1 MGCTRCG
8 PDTKLIEL
16 MFTKLVQEALKDGT
30 LQAGLVDCSEKR
42 LEKNTNVVT
51 CNALEDLV
59 CDLIKNG
66 EICINE
72 PEALIYDKDAGKLS
86 LVMSDGST
94 ISTTLGAD
102 ESHLSDVLYD
112 PRAKVATFKMSDD
125 NEFTL
130 NLGDFI
136 GRNDLGRGL
145 VMNGTKVGV
154 LVDGTTITFDPHGLL
169 TANTT
174 EYVDVFGDPYITA
187 F

>member
-8 PDTKLIEL
+8 TDTKLIEL

-72 PEALIYDKDAGKLS
+72 PITLHHNAETGELSIGMSNGEVLTTTLDAATQAELDAVDAKVEALDARVRALEDLLAQ
-86 LVMSDGST
+86 LVEVQD
-94 ISTTLGAD
+94 ISGTP
-102 ESHLSDVLYD
+102 SF
-112 PRAKVATFKMSDD
+112 RAFPV
-125 NEFTL
+125 
-130 NLGDFI
+130 
-136 GRNDLGRGL
+136 
-145 VMNGTKVGV
+145 
-154 LVDGTTITFDPHGLL
+154 
-169 TANTT
+169 
-174 EYVDVFGDPYITA
+174 
-187 F
+187 